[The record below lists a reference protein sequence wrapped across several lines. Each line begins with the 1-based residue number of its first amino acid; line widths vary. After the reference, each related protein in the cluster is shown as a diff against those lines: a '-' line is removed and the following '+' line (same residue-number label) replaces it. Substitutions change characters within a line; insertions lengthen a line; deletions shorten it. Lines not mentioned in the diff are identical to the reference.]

1 MSVRSLANLISAFAL
16 VLAPQSL
23 TATDANGPPQ
33 RVDLEL
39 VLAADASGS
48 VSPDLLQAQRAGF
61 ADAFRD
67 QRLMRAIL
75 SGPYRRIAV
84 TYVEWSGPRDQRTV
98 VPWTLLDDPDDSMG
112 FAADLDGAA
121 RAAPGGET
129 SISGA
134 IGHARHLIDSNAY
147 DGLRQ
152 VIDLAS
158 NGRNSAGPPLA
169 AATAGL
175 WADGVTVNGLILPGG
190 NYEMQGPYGML
201 FAPFDG
207 PLERYFEAEVI
218 GGSGAFVQAVDPA
231 EGFEAAI
238 LRKLVLEVAWAG

>member
-1 MSVRSLANLISAFAL
+1 MLSRQLATLMCGLALIMAVKPL
-16 VLAPQSL
+16 P
-23 TATDANGPPQ
+23 ATDADGLAV

-48 VSPDLLQAQRAGF
+48 VSTDLLRAQRTGF

-67 QRLMRAIL
+67 PSLLRAIL
-75 SGPYRRIAV
+75 SGPHRRIAV
-84 TYVEWSGPRDQRTV
+84 AYLEWSDPRSQRIV
-98 VPWTLLDDPDDSMG
+98 VPWTLLEDPRDSAA
-112 FAADLDGAA
+112 FASELE
-121 RAAPGGET
+121 RAEMSPPGGET

-134 IGHARHLIDSNAY
+134 IGFARHLIDSNAY

-158 NGRNSAGPPLA
+158 NGRNSAGPPMA

-175 WADGVTVNGLILPGG
+175 WEDGTTVNGLVLPGG
-190 NYEMQGPYGML
+190 GYEMHGPYGML
-201 FAPFDG
+201 FKPFDG
-207 PLERYFEAEVI
+207 PLERYFETEVI

-231 EGFEAAI
+231 RGFQAAI
-238 LRKLVLEVAWAG
+238 LRKLVLEVAWVR